1 MTNEQLIKNLRP
13 PKGKIDVVLDTDAYN
28 EVDDQF
34 AVSYMLKS
42 SDRLNVKAIYA
53 APFLNSRSC
62 SAEDGMEKSYNEI
75 LKLLKLGN
83 FDFDKNHVLK
93 GARGFL
99 TDENTPQSSEAA
111 DDLAK
116 RAMQY
121 SPENPL
127 YVVAIAAIT
136 DIASAILINPDI
148 KDNIVVVWLGGH
160 SLTKGVSDEFNMRQD
175 IAAARVVFGCGVPL
189 VQLPCQG
196 VVSSFLTTEPEL
208 KYWLHGK
215 NELCDYLV
223 NSVITEAETYASG
236 KAWSRV
242 IWDVTAIGWLLN
254 DDDRFMSWRL
264 EHSPIPEYD
273 YRYAFDH
280 RRHFITIVDNINRD
294 ALFTSLFTKLTSDR

>member
-1 MTNEQLIKNLRP
+1 MTNEQLIKNLCP
-13 PKGKIDVVLDTDAYN
+13 PSGKIDVVLDTDAFN

-34 AVSYMLKS
+34 AISYMLKVRE
-42 SDRLNVKAIYA
+42 RLNVKAIYA
-53 APFLNSRSC
+53 APFLNSRSS

-75 LKLLKLGN
+75 LNILRLGG
-83 FDFDKNHVLK
+83 FDFDKSHVFK
-93 GARGFL
+93 GSRGFL
-99 TDENTPQSSEAA
+99 QDENIPQSSEAA
-111 DDLAK
+111 DDLAQ

-136 DIASAILINPDI
+136 NIASAILKNPLI

-160 SLTKGVSDEFNMRQD
+160 SLSKGVNDEFNMRQD
-175 IAAARVVFGCGVPL
+175 IAAARIVFGCGLPL
-189 VQLPCQG
+189 VQLPCLG
-196 VVSSFLTTEPEL
+196 VVSAFSTTAPEL
-208 KYWLHGK
+208 KHWLHGR
-215 NELCDYLV
+215 NELCNYLTD
-223 NSVITEAETYASG
+223 SVITEAESYASG

-254 DDDRFMSWRL
+254 DNDRFMTWHL

-273 YRYAFDH
+273 YRYAFDN

-294 ALFTSLFTKLTSDR
+294 ALFTDLFMKLTDR